1 MALPPPTQAAIPQS
15 LGVELLHVDAARV
28 IVRVS
33 GRGRAGVVSALGEAA
48 SAEAAEDR
56 ARLRLQQLL
65 QHVSPAAISPA
76 AVSPPDQLAQ
86 DQLAQDPPHTSEA
99 QQWQEPEDWS
109 DELTAVDMELQR
121 LGWQREQEGCYLQR
135 AFGHP
140 SRSRLVGYADLVSYL
155 KQLRC
160 LEPGADAAAAPLP
173 LRRAELL
180 SRSDQ
185 LLHQL
190 QWGQAEGREALEGHF
205 SCASRQQLSDDQLQ
219 QFNALLEARLVSG

>member
-1 MALPPPTQAAIPQS
+1 
-15 LGVELLHVDAARV
+15 VDAARV

-33 GRGRAGVVSALGEAA
+33 GRGRAGIVSALGEAA

-56 ARLRLQQLL
+56 ARLRLQQLI
-65 QHVSPAAISPA
+65 QHVSPATPSPA
-76 AVSPPDQLAQ
+76 AVSPTAAAAAPPPDKQGHQAK
-86 DQLAQDPPHTSEA
+86 DQPDTTEA
-99 QQWQEPEDWS
+99 LQWQEPEDWS

-180 SRSDQ
+180 SRCDQ
-185 LLHQL
+185 LLQQL
-190 QWGQAEGREALEGHF
+190 QWGQTEGREALEQHF
-205 SCASRQQLSDDQLQ
+205 SCGSRQQLSDDQLQ
-219 QFNALLEARLVSG
+219 QFNALLEGRLVSG